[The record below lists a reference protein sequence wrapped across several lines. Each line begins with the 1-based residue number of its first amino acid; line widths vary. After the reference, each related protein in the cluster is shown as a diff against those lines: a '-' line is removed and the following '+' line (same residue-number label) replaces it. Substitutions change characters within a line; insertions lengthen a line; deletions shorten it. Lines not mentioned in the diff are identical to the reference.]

1 MRSLLDLLG
10 DTLGAVAIFAM
21 LWLLLLMAH
30 AMEETENG
38 NCIMGNSEQ
47 GDGGGCDG
55 NL

>member
-1 MRSLLDLLG
+1 MRFLLSLVG
-10 DTLGAVAIFAM
+10 DAIGAVAIFAM

-30 AMEETENG
+30 AVEDPANENS
-38 NCIMGNSEQ
+38 IMGYSEQ